1 MELKYRVEIEGQI
14 YEVEVTDGAKA
25 GRYRVRVGGIE
36 FTAQVESTGAPDKR
50 RLKTQLLAPQAVSAQ
65 AEQPSASNAQATG
78 GNIVQAPMAGR
89 ITRIFIK
96 AGDRVTKGQLLFT
109 LEAMK
114 MENEILSPYDGV
126 VAEVFVAEC
135 ESVGHSSPLCRIK

>member
-1 MELKYRVEIEGQI
+1 MKYRVEIEGEI
-14 YEVEVTDGAKA
+14 YEAEVTEGAEA
-25 GRYRVRVGGIE
+25 GKYRIKVGDSVFTVR
-36 FTAQVESTGAPDKR
+36 VESTGAQGKR
-50 RLKTQLLAPQAVSAQ
+50 RLKTQVSAQQLISSQ
-65 AEQPSASNAQATG
+65 AEQPSASNAHATG

-114 MENEILSPYDGV
+114 MENEILSSYDGIV
-126 VAEVFVAEC
+126 VEIFVAEC
-135 ESVGHSSPLCRIK
+135 ESVGHSSPLCRIE